1 MEASSPSTP
10 FRTSPFSSSPLPP
23 IESAL
28 KRVPKKMSKKGLDA
42 VDLMKMN
49 SYLGFSLRAT
59 HPSSYRSLL
68 GHVAGHTMIDPE
80 ETLLAMRKSL
90 NLLKK
95 ITFRG
100 GRTLF
105 VSTQPTLARL
115 TRVIGQQSGE
125 FYLAKRWVPGM
136 LTNWEKGRGFVRN
149 KIDLS
154 ATFKSSGRHF

>member
-1 MEASSPSTP
+1 
-10 FRTSPFSSSPLPP
+10 
-23 IESAL
+23 
-28 KRVPKKMSKKGLDA
+28 
-42 VDLMKMN
+42 
-49 SYLGFSLRAT
+49 
-59 HPSSYRSLL
+59 
-68 GHVAGHTMIDPE
+68 MIDPE